1 MLHQA
6 WCSCQSISSNLHFS
20 CSGANAHNSPLMIE
34 FWQVSAPQHSSE
46 AAPLSCCFSCCK
58 ADMKHAWKSEKLCCT
73 SRNWIHCKAQRLTEK
88 GICFNFYS
96 PLLLLEAEAFIWVD
110 SVSGGK
116 GGRLQIFLP
125 ANSQTLAWAFSPGLA
140 EAGADWA
147 QVDLHHQLLLRYTS
161 SALYFAASKN

>member
-1 MLHQA
+1 
-6 WCSCQSISSNLHFS
+6 
-20 CSGANAHNSPLMIE
+20 MIE

-46 AAPLSCCFSCCK
+46 AAPLSCCSSCCN
-58 ADMKHAWKSEKLCCT
+58 ADMKCAWKSEKLCCT

-96 PLLLLEAEAFIWVD
+96 LLLLLEAEAFIWVD
-110 SVSGGK
+110 SVSRSK
-116 GGRLQIFLP
+116 GGRLQIFLL

-147 QVDLHHQLLLRYTS
+147 QVDLHHQLQKG
-161 SALYFAASKN
+161 ASFFTCPAVLESLQFSTLSTAGGTWRFLWVDI